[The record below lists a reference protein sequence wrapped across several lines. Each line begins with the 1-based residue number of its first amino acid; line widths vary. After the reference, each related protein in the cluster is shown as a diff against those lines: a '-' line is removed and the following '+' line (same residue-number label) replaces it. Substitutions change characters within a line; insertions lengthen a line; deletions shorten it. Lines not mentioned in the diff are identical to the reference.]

1 MTTLGETGEAD
12 LRRCSVESRLRAIG
26 LPGLE
31 SILALFW
38 VGLLGTGPMPLPKT
52 ETLDGSH
59 GPDGP
64 TGASGKD
71 GVERDEGEL

>member
-1 MTTLGETGEAD
+1 
-12 LRRCSVESRLRAIG
+12 
-26 LPGLE
+26 
-31 SILALFW
+31 
-38 VGLLGTGPMPLPKT
+38 MPLPKT